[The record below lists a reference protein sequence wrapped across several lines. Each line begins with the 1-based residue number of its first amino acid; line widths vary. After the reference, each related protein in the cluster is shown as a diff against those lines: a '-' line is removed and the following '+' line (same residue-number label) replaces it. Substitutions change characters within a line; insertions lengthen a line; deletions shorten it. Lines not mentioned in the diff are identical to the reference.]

1 MHWYTNDNKWR
12 KIMRTKLFYRIT
24 MLRFGKTKVAI
35 NEFYGAKKAIKLWD
49 VNVDNIVISKL
60 VKTKGN
66 CKYLIEYFDDAIR
79 PLVLILPKTN
89 GYVRKFKDN
98 DQDKNMNYKLMSSSI
113 DNDKLLEKYKIIL
126 TRIKDLQNSD

>member
-1 MHWYTNDNKWR
+1 M
-12 KIMRTKLFYRIT
+12 
-24 MLRFGKTKVAI
+24 VQ
-35 NEFYGAKKAIKLWD
+35 KKAIKLWD

-113 DNDKLLEKYKIIL
+113 DKDKLLEKYKIIL
-126 TRIKDLQNSD
+126 TRIKDLQNSDWMFYQFMIDIWKPK

>member
-1 MHWYTNDNKWR
+1 
-12 KIMRTKLFYRIT
+12 
-24 MLRFGKTKVAI
+24 MLMLI
-35 NEFYGAKKAIKLWD
+35 IL
-49 VNVDNIVISKL
+49 KL

-66 CKYLIEYFDDAIR
+66 CKYLIEYFDYAIR

-98 DQDKNMNYKLMSSSI
+98 DEDKNMNYKLMSSSI

>member
-1 MHWYTNDNKWR
+1 
-12 KIMRTKLFYRIT
+12 
-24 MLRFGKTKVAI
+24 MLI
-35 NEFYGAKKAIKLWD
+35 IL
-49 VNVDNIVISKL
+49 KL

-66 CKYLIEYFDDAIR
+66 CKYLIEYFDYAIR
-79 PLVLILPKTN
+79 PLILILSKTN

-98 DQDKNMNYKLMSSSI
+98 DEDKNMNYKLMSSSI

>member
-1 MHWYTNDNKWR
+1 M
-12 KIMRTKLFYRIT
+12 
-24 MLRFGKTKVAI
+24 
-35 NEFYGAKKAIKLWD
+35 
-49 VNVDNIVISKL
+49 
-60 VKTKGN
+60 
-66 CKYLIEYFDDAIR
+66 IEYFDDAIR
-79 PLVLILPKTN
+79 PLVLILPKMN

>member
-1 MHWYTNDNKWR
+1 
-12 KIMRTKLFYRIT
+12 
-24 MLRFGKTKVAI
+24 MLMLI
-35 NEFYGAKKAIKLWD
+35 IL
-49 VNVDNIVISKL
+49 KL

-66 CKYLIEYFDDAIR
+66 CKYLIECFDYAIR
-79 PLVLILPKTN
+79 PLVLILSKTN

-98 DQDKNMNYKLMSSSI
+98 DEDKNMNYKLMSSSI